1 MVVLCEDTDFFLY
14 LYTKK
19 ENHMSLEQQI
29 QEAIKEAMKAKDA
42 VALSANR
49 AIKGE
54 ILLFK
59 TAEGGAKEVTDGD
72 ILKMIQKLVK
82 QRKEAAEQF
91 VAGARQDL
99 ADNELAEAAALE
111 KYLPKQL
118 SPAEVKAKIQ
128 EIIAQVGATAIRDMG
143 KVMGVA
149 NKALAGLSDGRTIS
163 GIVKELLSQA

>member
-1 MVVLCEDTDFFLY
+1 MT
-14 LYTKK
+14 
-19 ENHMSLEQQI
+19 LEEQI
-29 QEAIKEAMKAKDA
+29 QQSIKEAMKAKDT
-42 VALSANR
+42 VAMNATR

-59 TAEGGAKEVTDGD
+59 TSEGGSKEVADGD

-91 VAGARQDL
+91 VAAGRQEL
-99 ADNELAEAAALE
+99 ADNELAEAAVME

-118 SPAEVKAKIQ
+118 SPEEVRAKIQ
-128 EIIAQVGATAIRDMG
+128 EIIAQVGAASIKDMG
-143 KVMGVA
+143 KVMGAA

-163 GIVKELLSQA
+163 TIVKEELSK

>member
-1 MVVLCEDTDFFLY
+1 MA
-14 LYTKK
+14 
-19 ENHMSLEQQI
+19 LEQKI
-29 QEAIKEAMKAKDA
+29 QEAIKEAMKAKDT
-42 VALSANR
+42 VALSAVR

-59 TAEGGAKEVTDGD
+59 TSEGGTGEVSDGD
-72 ILKMIQKLVK
+72 ILKLIQKLVK

-91 VAGARQDL
+91 VAGGRQDL
-99 ADNELAEAAALE
+99 ADNELAEAAVLE

-118 SPAEVKAKIQ
+118 SEAEVEEKVK
-128 EIIAQVGATAIRDMG
+128 EIIAQVGASSIKDMG

-163 GIVKELLSQA
+163 GVVKRLLS

>member
-1 MVVLCEDTDFFLY
+1 MT
-14 LYTKK
+14 
-19 ENHMSLEQQI
+19 LEEQI
-29 QEAIKEAMKAKDA
+29 QQSIKEVMKAKDT
-42 VALSANR
+42 VAMNATR

-59 TAEGGAKEVTDGD
+59 TSEGGSKEVTDGD

-91 VAGARQDL
+91 VAAGRQDL
-99 ADNELAEAAALE
+99 ADNELAEAAIME

-118 SPAEVKAKIQ
+118 SPEEVRAKIQ
-128 EIIAQVGATAIRDMG
+128 EIIAQVEAASIKDMG
-143 KVMGVA
+143 KVMGAA

-163 GIVKELLSQA
+163 TIVKEELSK

>member
-1 MVVLCEDTDFFLY
+1 
-14 LYTKK
+14 
-19 ENHMSLEQQI
+19 MSLEQQI

-118 SPAEVKAKIQ
+118 SPDEVKAKIQ
-128 EIIAQVGATAIRDMG
+128 EIIAQVGATSIRDMG